1 MKNKAFLILPDGK
14 RIELPDEGTVINTET
29 IEDCALLHVDKT
41 CDFDKKGHSFNVKIR
56 ARVKSTREI
65 VRSLLGTKNIRTNK
79 ALNDGIRLLKMWQK
93 EKEPHRKKYYWHIS
107 ELKLSRALGNEQ
119 VLSFQIGGV
128 DYNLHRDQSGKARI
142 GLGKQPLPSPD
153 DFGKAIPFNNK

>member
-1 MKNKAFLILPDGK
+1 MENKAFLVLPDGK
-14 RIELPDEGTVINTET
+14 RIELPDEGMVINTET

-41 CDFDKKGHSFNVKIR
+41 CDFDKGHSFNVKIR

-153 DFGKAIPFNNK
+153 DFGKAIPFSNK

>member
-1 MKNKAFLILPDGK
+1 MADSKKKRKNKKSLNFEDIK
-14 RIELPDEGTVINTET
+14 GTS
-29 IEDCALLHVDKT
+29 LLACDKT
-41 CDFDKKGHSFNVKIR
+41 AMFTPS
-56 ARVKSTREI
+56 EW
-65 VRSLLGTKNIRTNK
+65 NIRMRLFSPSQTK
-79 ALNDGIRLLKMWQK
+79 ELHRMLFSDVEKVERYLLQGIRLLKMWQK

-119 VLSFQIGGV
+119 ALSFQIGGV

>member
-1 MKNKAFLILPDGK
+1 MENKAFLILPDGK

-56 ARVKSTREI
+56 ARVKSTKEI

-119 VLSFQIGGV
+119 M
-128 DYNLHRDQSGKARI
+128 LHFMLNRKSYILAKDMHGKVRI
-142 GLGKQPLPSPD
+142 YKNED
-153 DFGKAIPFNNK
+153 